1 MQAPPQAQEAPAHT
15 YRTQSF
21 APTNL
26 NPPSN
31 KDNTESSVKYSDEQ
45 QPGSRKA
52 GDHKQKAMISMMDS
66 NIHDQPLSGRHQNER
81 HLRETSKFG
90 NFKQSPSD
98 GQSSGPNF
106 EELLG
111 SKENEIHD

>member
-1 MQAPPQAQEAPAHT
+1 
-15 YRTQSF
+15 
-21 APTNL
+21 
-26 NPPSN
+26 
-31 KDNTESSVKYSDEQ
+31 
-45 QPGSRKA
+45 
-52 GDHKQKAMISMMDS
+52 MISMLDS

-81 HLRETSKFG
+81 HMRETSKFG

-111 SKENEIHD
+111 SKENENHDEQKEKDRGLLGSHKKGIE